1 MLEKEWQ
8 EAQNENKNNL
18 FDQSHI
24 SKNLQNQTDNIVF
37 FFDDEVSSSHQTFL
51 QSQKIAAFSRT
62 LSKTDLLAKIKNALV
77 KNPKKEPL
85 RFIVKRSQTNA
96 LSKTTCLKGLLLNDN
111 IRQIQEQE
119 LFMKTIVQQKEK
131 VAKIQKEAINRER
144 DLSLKL
150 KQAIHKMQHKPP
162 TFIKK

>member
-37 FFDDEVSSSHQTFL
+37 FFDDEVNSSHQTFL

-85 RFIVKRSQTNA
+85 RFIVKRS
-96 LSKTTCLKGLLLNDN
+96 
-111 IRQIQEQE
+111 
-119 LFMKTIVQQKEK
+119 
-131 VAKIQKEAINRER
+131 
-144 DLSLKL
+144 
-150 KQAIHKMQHKPP
+150 
-162 TFIKK
+162 